1 MLKKILKGLGL
12 ILLGLII
19 WYFPFILYGIRQ
31 GYEQLQIVW
40 NTQDYDT
47 FLEKSDYPDSLKVMF
62 REKLEMTHRIRRF
75 AIDSLGLKDS
85 KSYTKIYDQKNQ
97 PLMWTVSAS
106 APYQLKAKEWNYAF
120 LGNMPYKGFFDSTRA
135 NRLVANLKEEGYDVQ
150 IYNPAG
156 WSTLGWLNDPLL
168 SNMLYWSEG
177 NLASLLI
184 HEMTH
189 STIWVTGSVSL
200 NENLAD
206 FIGDQGAILYL
217 KHRFGNQSEEIRSYL
232 KGDQD
237 YQKFYR
243 HMLDGARQLD
253 SLYQTYQEEWPEE
266 KKAKL
271 KKEFI
276 EEIVNR
282 LDTLGL
288 ENEERFLRRFRKRPP
303 NNAYFMAYR
312 RYREKQNEFEEEYRR
327 DFDSNLRKYIA
338 YLKEKY

>member
-12 ILLGLII
+12 VLLGLTL
-19 WYFPFILYGIRQ
+19 WYFPLIVYGIRQ
-31 GYEQLQIVW
+31 GYGQLQIVW
-40 NTQDYDT
+40 NTQDFDT
-47 FLEKSDYPDSLKVMF
+47 FLEKSQYPDSLKAIF
-62 REKLEMTHRIRRF
+62 QEKLDITHRIRRF
-75 AIDSLGLKDS
+75 AIDSLGLHDS
-85 KSYTKIYDQKNQ
+85 KSYTTIYDQQNR

-106 APYQLKAKEWNYAF
+106 APFKLEAKEWNYAF
-120 LGNMPYKGFFDSTRA
+120 LGNMPYKGYFDSTLA
-135 NRLVANLKEEGYDVQ
+135 HNLVAELEKEGYDTQ

-156 WSTLGWLNDPLL
+156 WSTLGWFQDPLL

-189 STIWVTGSVSL
+189 STIWVTGSVAL

-217 KHRFGNQSEEIRSYL
+217 KHRFGNHSEKIRSYL
-232 KGDQD
+232 KRDID
-237 YQKFYR
+237 YQKFYL
-243 HMLDGARQLD
+243 HMLTGAQKLD
-253 SLYQTYQEEWPEE
+253 SLYQTFEEDWPQE

-271 KKEFI
+271 KKNFI

-288 ENEERFLRRFRKRPP
+288 ENEARFLKRFREKPP